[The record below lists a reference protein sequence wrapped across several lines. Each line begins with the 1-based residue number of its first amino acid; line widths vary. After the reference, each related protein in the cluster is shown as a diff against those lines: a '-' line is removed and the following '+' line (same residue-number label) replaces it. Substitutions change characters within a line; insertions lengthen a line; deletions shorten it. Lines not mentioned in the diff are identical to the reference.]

1 MYVHP
6 HRYHWMSTVTDSPVW
21 LNQRQFHTHMML
33 LTNCELHNT
42 YGGTCH
48 LPQWWVYRQ
57 TLCESRMSECRHRH
71 KTVTFLHSTH
81 PVSRHRDLY
90 TTRTF
95 FFLSLAK
102 SFSVVMLLVLFRV
115 DWITDFFLC
124 DFFYFISSCWVDL
137 FFLGFFF
144 LSQTYILIVILCG
157 KYVLMFLFL

>member
-1 MYVHP
+1 MHP

-95 FFLSLAK
+95 FFLFLAK
-102 SFSVVMLLVLFRV
+102 SS
-115 DWITDFFLC
+115 FLC
-124 DFFYFISSCWVDL
+124 CIVACLVSRWLNYWFLSVRFLFSISLTHVELIFS
-137 FFLGFFF
+137 FF
-144 LSQTYILIVILCG
+144 LSF
-157 KYVLMFLFL
+157 FLFLKRSFSL